1 MVRKI
6 ASNNEKEKAL
16 EVAFFG
22 ICEMSMSRSPVDSS
36 NVECCWERATVPLID
51 IDMNMALER
60 EDTTTPHPVLL
71 LIIINVFICLVVST
85 SR

>member
-1 MVRKI
+1 MVSKI

-60 EDTTTPHPVLL
+60 ERPHPVLL
-71 LIIINVFICLVVST
+71 LIIINVFICLVVTT
-85 SR
+85 SRWPG